1 MIVIADTSPINYL
14 VLIDA
19 VDILPRIFDRVLIP
33 KAVLTELQQ
42 TQTPEKVRAWRAHLP
57 AWMEINSIRSTAT
70 QGLMNLGMGERE
82 AILLAL
88 ETGADLVLIDELR
101 GRKAAQSLRIQVR
114 GTIGILEHAA
124 HAGMIDLRVAL
135 NKLDQTN
142 FRISQSIREDLL
154 RRNP

>member
-1 MIVIADTSPINYL
+1 
-14 VLIDA
+14 
-19 VDILPRIFDRVLIP
+19 
-33 KAVLTELQQ
+33 
-42 TQTPEKVRAWRAHLP
+42 
-57 AWMEINSIRSTAT
+57 
-70 QGLMNLGMGERE
+70 MNLGMGERE

-88 ETGADLVLIDELR
+88 ETGADLVLTDELC
-101 GRKAAQSLRIQVR
+101 GRKAAQSLHVQVR